1 MIWSSLFKYWC
12 SQYRVLGF
20 KAWVAAILRSSRVL
34 LILGQTRQLFQI
46 DSYRNY
52 ALRSVKPEP
61 FHHLC
66 RRDYLIAGQSLRQR
80 SQCVLAHYSFEDA
93 HFNAA
98 YKRAVYLDKVGLI
111 LWSKT
116 VGETSFAVRLALEV
130 NAPSEG
136 DLRLTFLVNDQNL
149 HRISFSWVDGS
160 IAGLAPLPTIFV
172 GRNQGRARDGSNL
185 HELFEAAF
193 PQNAAS
199 FFCVYALQGVA
210 QALDLESVLGVKA
223 TSHIVYDEAAAT
235 QFGNAYDAFWIGLG
249 GVELARG
256 AYQLP
261 LPFYSKPLSE
271 VSTKHRKRSAS
282 RRENW
287 QEISNATEQALRGYR
302 LAAPFERASTLVV

>member
-1 MIWSSLFKYWC
+1 MILSSLFKYWRA
-12 SQYRVLGF
+12 QRRVLSL
-20 KAWVAAILRSSRVL
+20 KSWLAVILRSSRVL
-34 LILGQTRQLFQI
+34 LIPKQTQELFQL

-52 ALRSVKPEP
+52 ALRSIKPEP

-66 RRDYLIAGQSLRQR
+66 RRDYLIAGQSMRQR
-80 SQCVLAHYSFEDA
+80 SQCVLAHYQFEDA
-93 HFNAA
+93 YFNPE
-98 YKRAVYLDKVGLI
+98 YKRSVYLDPVGLI

-116 VGETSFAVRLALEV
+116 VGDTSFAVRLALEV

-160 IAGLAPLPTIFV
+160 IVGLPPVPTIFI

-193 PQNAAS
+193 PQNSAS

-210 QALDLESVLGVKA
+210 QALDLKNVLGVKA
-223 TSHIVYDEAAAT
+223 TSHIVYDEAAAIH
-235 QFGNAYDAFWIGLG
+235 FSNAYDAFWTGLG
-249 GVELARG
+249 GVELERG

-271 VSTKHRKRSAS
+271 VSPKHRKRSAS

-287 QEISNATEQALRGYR
+287 QEISNATERALRDYR
-302 LAAPFERASTLVV
+302 LTASTERDSLLEV

>member
-1 MIWSSLFKYWC
+1 MIWSSLFKYWRA
-12 SQYRVLGF
+12 QRRVLSF
-20 KAWVAAILRSSRVL
+20 KTWVAAILRSSRVL
-34 LILGQTRQLFQI
+34 LMPAQTRRLFQL
-46 DSYRNY
+46 DSFRNY
-52 ALRSVKPEP
+52 AARSVKPEI
-61 FHHLC
+61 FHHMC
-66 RRDYLIAGQSLRQR
+66 RRDYLIAGQTMQQR
-80 SQCVLAHYSFEDA
+80 SQCVLAHYGFEDA

-98 YKRAVYLDKVGLI
+98 YKRAVYLDPQGLI

-116 VGETSFAVRLALEV
+116 VGESTFAVRLALEI

-136 DLRLTFLVNDQNL
+136 DLRLTFLVNGQNL

-160 IAGLAPLPTIFV
+160 IAGQPPRPTIFV

-185 HELFEAAF
+185 HEMFEAAF

-210 QALDLESVLGVKA
+210 LAMDMGSILGVKS
-223 TSHIVYDEAAAT
+223 TSHIVYDEEAAT
-235 QFGNAYDAFWIGLG
+235 QFGNAYDAFWTGLG

-261 LPFYSKPLSE
+261 LPFYAKPLSE

-302 LAAPFERASTLVV
+302 LAAPAERAPALAV

>member
-1 MIWSSLFKYWC
+1 MIWSSLLKYWHT
-12 SQYRVLGF
+12 QRRVLGF
-20 KAWVAAILRSSRVL
+20 KSWVVAIFRSARVL
-34 LILGQTRQLFQI
+34 LTPAATRRLFAL
-46 DSYRNY
+46 DSFRNY
-52 ALRSVKPEP
+52 AARSVRPEI

-66 RRDYLIAGQSLRQR
+66 RRDYLIAGQTVAQR
-80 SQCVLAHYSFEDA
+80 NNCILAHYGFEDA

-98 YKRAVYLDKVGLI
+98 YKQAVYLDPQGLI

-116 VGETSFAVRLALEV
+116 VGETAFAVRLALEV

-136 DLRLTFLVNDQNL
+136 DLRLTFLVNGQNL

-160 IAGLAPLPTIFV
+160 IAGLAPRPTMFV

-185 HELFEAAF
+185 HEIFEAAF

-210 QALDLESVLGVKA
+210 LAMGMESVLGVKA
-223 TSHIVYDEAAAT
+223 TSHIVYDPEYAT
-235 QFGNAYDAFWIGLG
+235 QFGNAYDAFWTGLG

-261 LPFYSKPLSE
+261 LPFYAKPLSE
-271 VSTKHRKRSAS
+271 VSPKHRKRSAS

-287 QEISNATEQALRGYR
+287 QEISNAVQQALQSYR
-302 LAAPFERASTLVV
+302 LPAAAAKAPELAL